1 MPRGTADNTR
11 NRILKAAD
19 RLFYQNGIS
28 QVSIDQIAEQ
38 AGVTKKT
45 IYYHF
50 DAKDTLIVAYLQYRD
65 DTTLRWLIAQAEAAG
80 DNTDD
85 QINAL
90 FAGLTGWAQS
100 SAFEGCPI
108 ARAASDLAHQP
119 DHPALAVGAA
129 HKKKHLDWLIDLAQ
143 RAENAEPDLVGKQ
156 LLVLIDGAI
165 ATTLV
170 TTDPTYFDAARRA
183 ALLLLGASQ

>member
-1 MPRGTADNTR
+1 MPRGTATNTR
-11 NRILKAAD
+11 NRILKVAD
-19 RLFYQNGIS
+19 RLFYRNGIS

-38 AGVTKKT
+38 TGVTKKT

-50 DAKDTLIVAYLQYRD
+50 DAKDALIAAYLQRRD
-65 DTTLRWLIAQAEAAG
+65 DTTLHWLISQAEAAG

-100 SAFEGCPI
+100 SAFEGCPFV
-108 ARAASDLAHQP
+108 RAASDLAHRP
-119 DHPALAVGAA
+119 DHPALAVGAD

-143 RAENAEPDLVGKQ
+143 RAEKADPELVGKQ

-165 ATTLV
+165 AATFV
-170 TTDPTYFDAARRA
+170 TTDPAYFDAARRA
-183 ALLLLGASQ
+183 ALSLLGGSQ

>member
-50 DAKDTLIVAYLQYRD
+50 DAKDTLIAAYLQYRD
-65 DTTLRWLIAQAEAAG
+65 DTTLHWLIAQAEAAG

-100 SAFEGCPI
+100 SAFEGCPF
-108 ARAASDLAHQP
+108 ARAASDLAHRP
-119 DHPALAVGAA
+119 GHPALAVGAA

-165 ATTLV
+165 ATTLI
-170 TTDPTYFDAARRA
+170 TADPTYFDAARRA
-183 ALLLLGASQ
+183 ALLLLAAGQ

>member
-11 NRILKAAD
+11 NRILKVAD
-19 RLFYQNGIS
+19 RLFYRDGIS

-50 DAKDTLIVAYLQYRD
+50 DAKDALIVAYLQRRD
-65 DTTLRWLIAQAEAAG
+65 DTTLDWLIAQAEAAG
-80 DNTDD
+80 HNTDD

-90 FAGLTGWAQS
+90 FGGLTGWAQS
-100 SAFEGCPI
+100 LEFRGCPF
-108 ARAASDLAHQP
+108 ARAASDLAHQS
-119 DHPALAVGAA
+119 DHLALAVGAG
-129 HKKKHLDWLIDLAQ
+129 HKKKHLDWLIELAQ
-143 RAENAEPDLVGKQ
+143 RAEKADPELVGKQ

-165 ATTLV
+165 VTTLV
-170 TTDPTYFDAARRA
+170 TTDPTYFEAARRA

>member
-1 MPRGTADNTR
+1 MPPGTADNTR

-19 RLFYQNGIS
+19 RLFYKNGIS

-50 DAKDTLIVAYLQYRD
+50 DAKDALIVAYLQRRD
-65 DTTLRWLIAQAEAAG
+65 ATTLNWLIAQAETAG

-90 FAGLTGWAQS
+90 FAGLTSWAQS
-100 SAFEGCPI
+100 SAFEGCPF

-119 DHPALAVGAA
+119 GHPALTVGAG
-129 HKKKHLDWLIDLAQ
+129 HKNKHLDWLTDLAQ
-143 RAENAEPDLVGKQ
+143 RAEKAEPDLVGKQ

-170 TTDPTYFDAARRA
+170 TADPTYFDAARRA
-183 ALLLLGASQ
+183 ALSLLAAGQ